1 MLRRGFSKTSLRGC
15 LALLAIGG
23 LLGALLA
30 AVPVGGTNAH
40 AAGASYTASNYPTTG
55 ACLNG
60 GVPNPTNCNL
70 YGVQQDVWLNAGP
83 LSAQLAPGNYF
94 FAVVAPGG
102 RSNPN
107 DGAPKNLS
115 TLPTGP
121 MPDTWQNREF
131 TVNGVGSISY
141 PVDPNT
147 ATHTFDVPDNKIQL
161 YPFANTPNNGG
172 VYIMMICAVPA
183 DPILGTG
190 GPGVSSSSCKS
201 DAFKVESSSSPVV
214 VDSVFTGTKWLD
226 SDGDGVSD
234 PTESGL
240 QGWTIDI
247 NKFVNGTPTSV
258 TSVMTDASGE
268 WSYTTPDIAPTA
280 GTTEYQF
287 CEVQQTGWLQTGP
300 NATDVSTAQGTA
312 TGDATVALDTSTP
325 GSNCYDVTVPNDSL
339 ATVDS
344 LDFFN
349 QPTGDFSG
357 AKYYDL
363 NTNGQL
369 DTGEVQIPNWEI
381 TITGTNT
388 AGAYSKTVTTD
399 SLGNF
404 SLSGLLPGTYTVT
417 EVHATNGGW
426 TQTGNTVDQ
435 ASSTGGATQ
444 SLSSFSYSITVPN
457 NQPSTVSGLYFGNV
471 CHVTGGLTL
480 GFWSNKNGQKI
491 LSSNWASVVTLI
503 NSTLW
508 LVNADG
514 SRFTVSGTQSN
525 EYTQL
530 RNWLL
535 NATSKNASYM
545 LSVQL
550 LTTAFDRHFGTLADY
565 TVTDPVTGNPIPID
579 ALIVEVGAS
588 GTGFIEANPNTTAA
602 GTARTDAGEYEA
614 LFDAINNNQVVLSG
628 PSACA
633 APIFP

>member
-30 AVPVGGTNAH
+30 AVPVFNGKAH
-40 AAGASYTASNYPTTG
+40 ALSGAAFTATDVLAGTG

-60 GVPNPTNCNL
+60 KPDSNGDVNNCNL
-70 YGVQQDVWLNAGP
+70 YQIKQDVWLNAGP
-83 LSAQLAPGNYF
+83 VSGQIGPGTYF

-102 RSNPN
+102 TNNPN
-107 DGAPKNLS
+107 DGSAKNLS
-115 TLPTGP
+115 SPVDP
-121 MPDTWQNREF
+121 WQNREF
-131 TVNGVGSISY
+131 TINADGSISY
-141 PVDPNT
+141 SG
-147 ATHTFDVPDNKIQL
+147 THVFDTTENKIQL
-161 YPFANTPNNGG
+161 FPYNDTPNHGG
-172 VYIMMICAVPA
+172 VYIMVVCAVPA
-183 DPILGTG
+183 SPNPVSGVG
-190 GPGVSSSSCKS
+190 APGATACKT
-201 DAFKVESSSSPVV
+201 DAFKVEASSTPVV
-214 VDSVFTGTKWLD
+214 VNSVFTGTKWLD
-226 SDGDGVSD
+226 SDGDGVFS
-234 PTESGL
+234 PTETGL

-247 NKFVNGTPTSV
+247 STVSGGVTTPVTSV
-258 TSVMTDASGE
+258 TTDASGS
-268 WSYTTPDIAPTA
+268 WSYTTPDTSPTS

-287 CEVQQTGWLQTGP
+287 CEVLQTGWLQTGP
-300 NATDVSTAQGTA
+300 NATDATTANGTA
-312 TGDATVALDTSTP
+312 TGGATVALDTSP
-325 GSNCYDVTVPNDSL
+325 GTDCYDVTVPNNAQST
-339 ATVDS
+339 AGS

-491 LSSNWASVVTLI
+491 LSSNWASVVSLI

-514 SRFTVSGTQSN
+514 SRFTVSGTPSTG
-525 EYTQL
+525 YTQL

-565 TVTDPVTGNPIPID
+565 TVTDPVTGNPITID
-579 ALIVEVGAS
+579 DLIVEVGAS